1 MAVNKDDPEMP
12 SVERGSAG
20 GPDYRTRNV
29 LSRDILEVALLF
41 ILHHA
46 NEFKGYIIPLKS
58 LGTA

>member
-1 MAVNKDDPEMP
+1 MP